1 MKGYIQV
8 YTGKGKGKTT
18 AAFGLALRAAGAGM
32 KVFIA
37 QFLKGKEYSEL
48 KSIRKFEDL
57 ITVRQY
63 GRGRFIRK
71 GSNPDR
77 EDIILAAE
85 GLKEVIEI
93 LKSGEYQLVIL
104 DEANIAVHF
113 NLFPVS
119 ELLKIMDAKPDHVE
133 LVITG
138 RNADPRVLERADL
151 ITEMNAVKHYFDS
164 GVQARIGIEK

>member
-1 MKGYIQV
+1 MKGFIQV

-37 QFLKGKEYSEL
+37 QFAKGREYSEL

-63 GRGRFIRK
+63 GRESFMRK
-71 GSNPDR
+71 KNGPEQ
-77 EDIILAAE
+77 EDIILAAG
-85 GLKEVIEI
+85 GLKEVMAI

-104 DEANIAVHF
+104 DEANIAVHLK
-113 NLFPVS
+113 LFSVR
-119 ELLKIMDAKPDHVE
+119 ELIKIMDEKPDHVE

-138 RNADPRVLERADL
+138 RNADPAVIERADL
-151 ITEMNAVKHYFDS
+151 VTEMLAVKHYYDK
-164 GVQARIGIEK
+164 GIQARTGIEK